1 MLDSSNFELEGYMTF
16 WMSLHNN
23 VGVKIRKDYNK
34 RSSKRKKRIFER
46 FFFRQSTFE
55 PNASLSFRFINNVR
69 HLISILIDYANG
81 IESSKFV
88 FSWLVSK
95 RFDHPISQPVMSIH
109 VPHVPS
115 VISIS
120 KGLSFNSDRHR
131 FLPNPFSCVLQWTV
145 WLVWLPETNQNNT

>member
-23 VGVKIRKDYNK
+23 VGVKMRKDYNK
-34 RSSKRKKRIFER
+34 RSSKKESLNGFSSGNRPLNQMLH
-46 FFFRQSTFE
+46 FRLDLSTMYDIWYLFQSTMQMGSRVQ
-55 PNASLSFRFINNVR
+55 SLF
-69 HLISILIDYANG
+69 
-81 IESSKFV
+81 

-120 KGLSFNSDRHR
+120 KGLSFKSDRHR
-131 FLPNPFSCVLQWTV
+131 FLPNPFSCVLRWTV

>member
-16 WMSLHNN
+16 RMSSHNN

-34 RSSKRKKRIFER
+34 WSSKRKKKESLNGFSSGNR
-46 FFFRQSTFE
+46 
-55 PNASLSFRFINNVR
+55 LSFRFINNVL
-69 HLISILIDYANG
+69 HLISISVDYANG

-95 RFDHPISQPVMSIH
+95 RFDHPISQPVISIH